1 MTLSW
6 ANLSLLCEPGQ
17 FVSLTKNHPVHPIM
31 QLFEEDTDDKIT
43 TQKYLTAPNTMSGGA
58 SCVTGGT
65 ANTGVL

>member
-1 MTLSW
+1 
-6 ANLSLLCEPGQ
+6 
-17 FVSLTKNHPVHPIM
+17 M